1 MIKKKINYFLLLVLA
16 FLFQI
21 STREN
26 INIDKTK
33 TTSFYENESKESKN
47 EKIFY
52 SFIFE
57 FQQKTKDFGFKK
69 INNFEGYKGVFFE
82 LPENTLPL
90 FFACKNSINLKK
102 ISNVFFKSLNY
113 TFKNFIGEKMYKSRY
128 LV

>member
-57 FQQKTKDFGFKK
+57 FQQKSAGHFHALQFW
-69 INNFEGYKGVFFE
+69 
-82 LPENTLPL
+82 
-90 FFACKNSINLKK
+90 
-102 ISNVFFKSLNY
+102 
-113 TFKNFIGEKMYKSRY
+113 R
-128 LV
+128 